1 MSKRDLILSDM
12 KQAMKLQDKFKV
24 GTLRLI
30 IAAIKQKDIELRSKV
45 SGAVAQDKD
54 VFDVLK
60 AMIKQRQQSIEA
72 YQEAGREELVLK
84 EQNEINT
91 ISAYLPQQPSPEQQ
105 LKTVEAAIRS
115 VGATSSKDM
124 GAVMAYLKTNH
135 PDDLDFSMAAK
146 IVKNALSS

>member
-72 YQEAGREELVLK
+72 YQEAG
-84 EQNEINT
+84 
-91 ISAYLPQQPSPEQQ
+91 
-105 LKTVEAAIRS
+105 
-115 VGATSSKDM
+115 
-124 GAVMAYLKTNH
+124 
-135 PDDLDFSMAAK
+135 
-146 IVKNALSS
+146 